1 MITRIEGHKYLF
13 IISYN
18 LKIFKESRWRKTG
31 WWCCTGTTP
40 PIWPP
45 SMPMSE
51 PSTRWWWWR
60 RRKGMAM
67 MMILGDIN
75 DINQVC
81 NLCGPLLVGQL
92 LFFTTYLTTALIVA
106 GSLSSSTSLQC
117 IVNCGQ
123 FSTIFL
129 TEYEVYCQKQEPF
142 LFHTW
147 DKISRQRWN
156 IFSGLVELFLLR
168 LIHSSCEDLQKPKVV
183 PEAKKEEKQ
192 GISMAFSS
200 TWQVIK
206 GENHCE
212 TPRFGTVQYG
222 NDYYQGW
229 LTYMKHPVRNAGLG
243 LAFLYMTVL
252 GFDSITWSYCLLQ
265 VHISKQICK
274 TRLIQTKPSAMKEI
288 YM

>member
-60 RRKGMAM
+60 RRKGM

-123 FSTIFL
+123 FSTIFFNGIWGL
-129 TEYEVYCQKQEPF
+129 LSETGTFPF
-142 LFHTW
+142 TH
-147 DKISRQRWN
+147 
-156 IFSGLVELFLLR
+156 LR
-168 LIHSSCEDLQKPKVV
+168 
-183 PEAKKEEKQ
+183 
-192 GISMAFSS
+192 
-200 TWQVIK
+200 
-206 GENHCE
+206 
-212 TPRFGTVQYG
+212 
-222 NDYYQGW
+222 
-229 LTYMKHPVRNAGLG
+229 
-243 LAFLYMTVL
+243 
-252 GFDSITWSYCLLQ
+252 
-265 VHISKQICK
+265 
-274 TRLIQTKPSAMKEI
+274 
-288 YM
+288 

>member
-1 MITRIEGHKYLF
+1 MQSLWASACRAASLLHYLPHHCPHSSWVTLF
-13 IISYN
+13 IN
-18 LKIFKESRWRKTG
+18 LIAMHCELRPIF
-31 WWCCTGTTP
+31 
-40 PIWPP
+40 
-45 SMPMSE
+45 
-51 PSTRWWWWR
+51 
-60 RRKGMAM
+60 
-67 MMILGDIN
+67 N
-75 DINQVC
+75 D
-81 NLCGPLLVGQL
+81 
-92 LFFTTYLTTALIVA
+92 
-106 GSLSSSTSLQC
+106 
-117 IVNCGQ
+117 
-123 FSTIFL
+123 FL
-129 TEYEVYCQKQEPF
+129 TEYEVYCQKQQPF
-142 LFHTW
+142 LLHTW

-206 GENHCE
+206 GENHCDS
-212 TPRFGTVQYG
+212 PRFGTLHYR

-265 VHISKQICK
+265 VHIFKQICK